1 MILALSLQIR
11 KEKALKQIP
20 ELPKTQAQQSC
31 SYSKFQYIQLQ
42 NLILFTFLGIGEQ
55 DHDVGQLVGGPA
67 VLGGGGQQASAVTAG
82 GGRGHGGGSVGG

>member
-1 MILALSLQIR
+1 MLIETYPLLS
-11 KEKALKQIP
+11 IP
-20 ELPKTQAQQSC
+20 DRVNSNT
-31 SYSKFQYIQLQ
+31 YIQLQ
-42 NLILFTFLGIGEQ
+42 NHILFTFLGIGEQ